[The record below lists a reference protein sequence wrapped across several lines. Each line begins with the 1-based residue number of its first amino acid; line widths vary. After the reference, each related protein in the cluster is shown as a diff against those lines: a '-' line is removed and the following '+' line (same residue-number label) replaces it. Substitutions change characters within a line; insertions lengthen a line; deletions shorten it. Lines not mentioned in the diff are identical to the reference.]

1 MDAKDK
7 DKKTNKKI
15 PNSRKKALEKYFGKA
30 PVFGDGVKYQRK
42 LRDN

>member
-1 MDAKDK
+1 MNTKE
-7 DKKTNKKI
+7 KKKKI
-15 PNSRKKALEKYFGKA
+15 IDLPNSKKVALDKYFGKA